1 MKWTIG
7 KKLIGGFMI
16 IAFLVVI
23 AGTVGFVVLD
33 KVSQSTNT
41 VVREKA
47 PVQNAVMNAT
57 LALEKVQTTM
67 NRFIAVNTYNDEFEK
82 AIINHLADFTMWT
95 AMVQYGTGSEDF
107 LKSSAGRRFKQNKL
121 DIEVPKGSP
130 AIMPL
135 IEAIIAD
142 GRRLEK
148 VANDL
153 IAAHQRYSSYTVFYG
168 DRTYDLDAFLNMTQR
183 FHLEWV
189 KNLKDA
195 VNIET
200 TFTGETDPQKGALGE
215 WIHTYKVDD
224 EKFMK
229 LLSKQKKQFLKLRKL
244 AVKINGQEQYKDKIR
259 TLNRGMGATARMDGY
274 FKKMHAAAARIYAE
288 VRAERKEKLK
298 ALGTTAGTI
307 NEQIQKLILAAGKE
321 MSDALQESGAV
332 RKAGITFL
340 SVITVTAAVIAL
352 ILGVFISRAITT
364 KVRYLGEAMQQVAQ
378 GNLKENVEIKT
389 KDELGDL
396 ADTTNRMIDDLR
408 DIVGQISSFSTSLTS
423 SSQNLT
429 GVSQELDNNA
439 VRMSDLCGNA
449 QQATGEMNTSMNS
462 ITSTSQ
468 ESMSNVTTM
477 AAAIEEMTAT
487 IAEIS
492 SQTEKGRVVTNQAV
506 DTVKK
511 TSNRMNELGDAAEAI
526 SNVVDIIMAISEQTN
541 LLALN
546 ATIEAARAGDAG
558 KGFAVVASEVK
569 DLARQA
575 NEASEDIRKKTQAIQ
590 SSSKSTIEEIKTIAD
605 VIEDVNAI
613 VVTIASA
620 MEEQSVTTKEISQNV
635 AYVTTGIEGVTSEVS
650 SATGLTGTV
659 VADIDNVSTASQEVE
674 SGGAQVKSN
683 AGALE
688 GLANQ
693 LQTIVDQF
701 KL

>member
-1 MKWTIG
+1 
-7 KKLIGGFMI
+7 
-16 IAFLVVI
+16 
-23 AGTVGFVVLD
+23 
-33 KVSQSTNT
+33 
-41 VVREKA
+41 
-47 PVQNAVMNAT
+47 
-57 LALEKVQTTM
+57 
-67 NRFIAVNTYNDEFEK
+67 
-82 AIINHLADFTMWT
+82 
-95 AMVQYGTGSEDF
+95 MV
-107 LKSSAGRRFKQNKL
+107 
-121 DIEVPKGSP
+121 
-130 AIMPL
+130 
-135 IEAIIAD
+135 
-142 GRRLEK
+142 
-148 VANDL
+148 
-153 IAAHQRYSSYTVFYG
+153 
-168 DRTYDLDAFLNMTQR
+168 QR

-189 KNLKDA
+189 KKLKDA

-200 TFTGETDPQKGALGE
+200 TFTGETDPQKGALGQ
-215 WIHTYKVDD
+215 WLHTYKVDD

-229 LLSKQKKQFLKLRKL
+229 LVGKQKKQFLKLRKL
-244 AVKINGQEQYKDKIR
+244 AVKINGQEQFDDKIK

-274 FKKMHAAAARIYAE
+274 FGKMHTAAAQIYTQL
-288 VRAERKEKLK
+288 RAERKEKLIK
-298 ALGTTAGTI
+298 LGTTAGDI
-307 NEQIQKLILAAGKE
+307 NKNIKSLISAAGKE
-321 MSDALQESGAV
+321 MNHALKESGSV

-340 SVITVTAAVIAL
+340 SAITIIATLIAL
-352 ILGVFISRAITT
+352 IMGVFISRAITT
-364 KVRYLGEAMQQVAQ
+364 KVRDLGEAMEKVAQ
-378 GNLKENVEIKT
+378 GNLKENVEIKAN
-389 KDELGDL
+389 DELGDL
-396 ADTTNRMIDDLR
+396 ANTTNRMIDDLR
-408 DIVGQISSFSTSLTS
+408 DIVGQISNFSNSLTS

-439 VRMSDLCGNA
+439 VKMSDLCGNA
-449 QQATGEMNTSMNS
+449 QQATGEMNVSMNS

-506 DTVKK
+506 DSVKE
-511 TSNRMNELGDAAEAI
+511 TSNRMNELGEAAEAI
-526 SNVVDIIMAISEQTN
+526 SNVVEIIMAISEQTN

-575 NEASEDIRKKTQAIQ
+575 NEASEDIRNKTQAIQ
-590 SSSKSTIEEIKTIAD
+590 SSSKSTIEEIKAIAN
-605 VIEDVNAI
+605 VIEDVNSI

-620 MEEQSVTTKEISQNV
+620 MEEQSATTKEISQNV
-635 AYVTTGIEGVTSEVS
+635 AYVTTGIEGVTQEVS

-659 VADIDNVSTASQEVE
+659 VSDIDDVSSASKAVE

-701 KL
+701 RL